1 MTGLTRAYDPA
12 AVEALLAATRADPVV
27 EDMHARM
34 HEMLVS
40 VCDALGATVTVA
52 QAIDEGTVAFQV
64 AGEVGLPDGA
74 AGALDGSLAAGVA
87 GRALAE
93 GVELELEGT
102 ALAELL
108 PPPLADAGLSHAL
121 ALPARARDRAVGV
134 VWAAAPKPLLED
146 TIRRHAARSAVERI
160 GFLLEQARLYEALE
174 RVMAQILE
182 SDERLLGRIGLDIHD
197 GPTQALSVS
206 LLELQLMEAELSD
219 AEASG
224 AELPPGL
231 RPGLERIYETLG
243 GALHEMREL
252 IGHLRPAQFEH
263 RRLPDILDDA
273 VRAYEARSGG
283 EAEYATEG
291 EFPEDGV
298 SITQKITFYRILQ
311 EALNNAH
318 RHGGATKVQVAL
330 NEGPAG
336 ISLEVVDN
344 GRGFDPDRVQR
355 PRPDAPQARFGV
367 YGMRDRAQLL
377 GGSFEVRSAP
387 GEGTAVRVF
396 LPRWSPP
403 ARPDDLTAVGH

>member
-1 MTGLTRAYDPA
+1 MTGLTQAYDPA
-12 AVEALLAATRADPVV
+12 AVEALLAATRAEPVI
-27 EDMHARM
+27 EDTHARLQ
-34 HEMLVS
+34 ELLVA
-40 VCDALGATVTVA
+40 VTDALGATIGVV
-52 QAIDEGTVAFQV
+52 QAIDEGSVSFHVA
-64 AGEVGLPDGA
+64 AAVGLPSEV
-74 AGALDGSLAAGVA
+74 AGGLDGSLAAGLA
-87 GRALAE
+87 GRALTE
-93 GVELELEGT
+93 GAELELDGE
-102 ALAELL
+102 ALADLL
-108 PPPLADAGLSHAL
+108 PKGAAGGLTHAL
-121 ALPARARDRAVGV
+121 AIPVRARDRAVGV
-134 VWAAAPKPLLED
+134 VWAAAPRPLLD
-146 TIRRHAARSAVERI
+146 DPIRRHAARSAVERI
-160 GFLLEQARLYEALE
+160 GFLLEQGRLYEALE

-206 LLELQLMEAELSD
+206 LLEMQLMEAELTD

-224 AELPPGL
+224 VRLPDGL

-283 EAEYATEG
+283 EAAYATEG

-311 EALNNAH
+311 ETLNNAH
-318 RHGGATKVQVAL
+318 RHGGATKVEVAL
-330 NEGPAG
+330 NEGSAG

-355 PRPDAPQARFGV
+355 PRPDMPQARFGV

-377 GGSFEVRSAP
+377 GGSFEIRSAP

-396 LPRWSPP
+396 LPRWRPP
-403 ARPDDLTAVGH
+403 ARPDDLSAVGH